1 MRSAITLFICS
12 LAVSGGALAATPE
25 EAARLFEAR
34 DWSRAAAAY
43 QELVT
48 ANPRNA
54 VAWLRLASARAAS
67 GETGQAIET
76 LKSWAA
82 AGTILYHAVMAA
94 PELKSL
100 HTDPR
105 FSTLMEPHKPC
116 NSPEFRQFDFWLGEW
131 DVTAPATPGPG
142 SRSRIT
148 RINGGCTI
156 LEQYTTPVAYEGTS
170 LNFYDAQRKLWHQ
183 TWIDN
188 QGGALYLEGA
198 LKGESMVLSTTTRTE
213 NVQRIIWT
221 PLPDGRVRQH
231 WEATTDAGRTWSTVF
246 DGYYTKRAAP

>member
-1 MRSAITLFICS
+1 MRSTIALFIGG
-12 LAVSGGALAATPE
+12 LAVTAGALAATPE

-34 DWSRAAAAY
+34 EWDKAAAAY

-48 ANPRNA
+48 ASPANA
-54 VAWLRLASARAAS
+54 VAWLRLASARAAA
-67 GETGQAIET
+67 GETDQALET

-82 AGTILYHAVMAA
+82 AGPVLYNAVMAA

-100 HTDPR
+100 QGDPR
-105 FSTLMEPHKPC
+105 FSALMELHRPC

-131 DVTAPATPGPG
+131 DVTAPATPGSG

-198 LKGESMVLSTTTRTE
+198 LQGDSMVLSTASGQE
-213 NVQRIIWT
+213 SIQRITWT
-221 PLPDGRVRQH
+221 PLDDGRVRQH
-231 WEATTDAGRTWSTVF
+231 WEATTDTGKTWATVF
-246 DGYYTKRAAP
+246 DGYYAKRAAP

>member
-1 MRSAITLFICS
+1 MRSAMALLICGVTVAAG
-12 LAVSGGALAATPE
+12 AVAATPE

-34 DWSRAAAAY
+34 DWNKAAAAY
-43 QELVT
+43 QQLVT

-67 GETGQAIET
+67 GETDQAIET

-82 AGTILYHAVMAA
+82 AGPILYHAVMAA
-94 PELKSL
+94 PELKPL
-100 HTDPR
+100 QADPR

-131 DVTAPATPGPG
+131 NVKSQASAGPG
-142 SRSRIT
+142 SQSRIT

-156 LEQYTTPVAYEGTS
+156 LEQYTTPLGYEGSS

-198 LKGESMVLSTTTRTE
+198 LDGGSMVLATTSSTE
-213 NVQRIIWT
+213 NIQRITWT
-221 PLPDGRVRQH
+221 PLDDGRVRQH
-231 WEATTDAGRTWSTVF
+231 WEATTDAGKTWSTVF
-246 DGYYTKRAAP
+246 DGYYSKRPAP

>member
-1 MRSAITLFICS
+1 MRGVMAIFICG
-12 LAVSGGALAATPE
+12 LTVSAGALAATPE

-34 DWSRAAAAY
+34 DWDRAAAAY
-43 QELVT
+43 QKLV
-48 ANPRNA
+48 AASPGNP

-67 GETGQAIET
+67 GETDQALET
-76 LKSWAA
+76 LKSWAV
-82 AGTILYHAVMAA
+82 AGPIRYHAVMAA

-100 HTDPR
+100 QGDPR
-105 FSTLMEPHKPC
+105 FSALMEPHKPC

-131 DVTAPATPGPG
+131 DVMAPATPGSS

-156 LEQYTTPVAYEGTS
+156 LEQYTTPLGYEGTS
-170 LNFYDAQRKLWHQ
+170 LNFYDAQRKFWHQ

-198 LKGESMVLSTTTRTE
+198 LQGNSMVLSTTAGKE
-213 NVQRIIWT
+213 SIQRITWT
-221 PLPDGRVRQH
+221 PLDDGRVRQH
-231 WEATTDAGRTWSTVF
+231 WEATTNAGKTWSTVF
-246 DGYYTKRAAP
+246 DGYYAKRAAP

>member
-1 MRSAITLFICS
+1 MRSAITLFICG
-12 LAVSGGALAATPE
+12 LTVAAGALAATPE

-34 DWSRAAAAY
+34 EWDKAAAAY

-48 ANPRNA
+48 ASPRNP

-67 GETGQAIET
+67 GETDKAIET

-82 AGTILYHAVMAA
+82 AGPILYHAVMAA

-100 HTDPR
+100 HADPR
-105 FSTLMEPHKPC
+105 FSALMEPHKPC

-131 DVTAPATPGPG
+131 DVTAPATPGSG

-156 LEQYTTPVAYEGTS
+156 LEQYTTPLGYEGTS

-198 LKGESMVLSTTTRTE
+198 LKGNSMVLSTTAGKDSI
-213 NVQRIIWT
+213 QRITWT
-221 PLPDGRVRQH
+221 PLDDGRVRQH
-231 WEATTDAGRTWSTVF
+231 WEATEDAGKTWATVF
-246 DGYYTKRAAP
+246 DGYYAKRAAP